1 MGDLAAVTATLATR
15 CRSRARSR
23 KHASAFR
30 RFCARPTAG
39 PQSRFRPRT
48 LGERPSAA
56 VGRGGRSIFLS
67 VDPIVDQTGQPY
79 SYAGDDPIN
88 QTDPLGLCWYCVV
101 DPWSHANPLYE
112 NAQQGGLASQIV
124 QTVDPAYM
132 AINGYYNEAQAA
144 ENPCSSNWTIAWDA
158 FQGVV
163 GTVGT
168 VGAAGSAG
176 EVAGFVE
183 NPDATWQIGNR
194 GFHLHYDDVPHGS
207 MGSHLQLNTWQN
219 GVKGSGWVKRWEW
232 PPWQ

>member
-1 MGDLAAVTATLATR
+1 
-15 CRSRARSR
+15 
-23 KHASAFR
+23 
-30 RFCARPTAG
+30 
-39 PQSRFRPRT
+39 
-48 LGERPSAA
+48 
-56 VGRGGRSIFLS
+56 
-67 VDPIVDQTGQPY
+67 
-79 SYAGDDPIN
+79 
-88 QTDPLGLCWYCVV
+88 
-101 DPWSHANPLYE
+101 
-112 NAQQGGLASQIV
+112 
-124 QTVDPAYM
+124 M
-132 AINGYYNEAQAA
+132 AINGYYSEAQAA
-144 ENPCSSNWTIAWDA
+144 ENPCSSDWTIAWDA

-219 GVKGSGWVKRWEW
+219 GVKGSWWVKRLEW